1 MHSVTRQVLTM
12 FLIAV
17 ASFTALTYLAPHIN
31 TVYKPENYL
40 GIHIFLELIT
50 IAISFTLAP
59 IIWLT
64 RGGLEDRLGQS
75 TIIIGLGFFAIGTL
89 ELFHTLVYQGM
100 PNFLG
105 DSSAQRSTFLWLY
118 GRYILATGI
127 TIAILWRPIKS
138 ISSSKLATFTL
149 SLATLLSL
157 IGLIISTWYMDLIPP
172 LYVEG
177 QGLTALHSTL
187 EYMLIAI
194 FAADLALLRSQRKYI
209 RQSVAVKVAYFLV
222 FSIATEATIAFYG
235 TTHGIYS
242 LLGHLYKFI
251 AAVFL
256 FQAVYLLGVLNR
268 FYYLSEMAKLS
279 AELLQESIL
288 LHPIM
293 QVQAKKIKELLPQA
307 ERIVFYAASDE
318 PDRFLPSYQWGK
330 YGELFPR
337 HEGVYIKQFRKVLGS
352 SLTVH
357 TNPGE
362 LLKDQKPGDFSPLL
376 TSLFQEAHQLLYMPL
391 TIESHF
397 YGFIMIYNFQKS
409 QYFESEDLEKAKLF
423 QQFAALSIAQVRN
436 HELINK
442 LSYEDGLTGLANR
455 RRFFEELNK
464 ASYDQHRYGT
474 PFTVVYIDMNDLKTL
489 NDTLGHEAGDEALK
503 TTARLLNQL
512 TRQSDLPARLGGD
525 EFAILFHGMNLKEA
539 QDRITA
545 LRSTFSAIKLT
556 KADRFISLAVG
567 GASYPEEATTTE
579 QLLSLA
585 DDRMYEYKRWM
596 KSKQA

>member
-1 MHSVTRQVLTM
+1 MHSVTRPVLTM

-17 ASFTALTYLAPHIN
+17 ASLTAVTYLTPHIY
-31 TVYKPENYL
+31 TVYKPEHYL
-40 GIHIFLELIT
+40 GIHIFLELIS
-50 IAISFTLAP
+50 IVISFALVH
-59 IIWLT
+59 IVWLT
-64 RGGLEDRLGQS
+64 KDRLEDRLGQS
-75 TIIIGLGFFAIGTL
+75 IIIIGLGFFAIGTIDL
-89 ELFHTLVYQGM
+89 LHTLVYQGM
-100 PNFLG
+100 PDFLG
-105 DSSAQRSTFLWLY
+105 ASSAQRSSFLWLY
-118 GRYILATGI
+118 SRFIMATVI
-127 TIAILWRPIKS
+127 TIAILWQPIHS
-138 ISSSKLATFTL
+138 ISSCRLSAITL

-157 IGLIISTWYMDLIPP
+157 MGLVLSTWYIDLIPP
-172 LYVEG
+172 LYLEG
-177 QGLTALHSTL
+177 QGLTTLNITL
-187 EYMLIAI
+187 EYILIAI
-194 FAADLALLRSQRKYI
+194 FAADLALLRSQRQHI
-209 RQSVAVKVAYFLV
+209 RPSVAVKVAYFLV
-222 FSIATEATIAFYG
+222 FSIATEAAFTFCG
-235 TTHGIYS
+235 TDHDIYT

-251 AAVFL
+251 AAAFL
-256 FQAVYLLGVLNR
+256 FQAIYLLGVLNR
-268 FYYLSEMAKLS
+268 FYNLSEMAKLS
-279 AELLQESIL
+279 AELLRESIL

-352 SLTVH
+352 SPTVH

-376 TSLFQEAHQLLYMPL
+376 TGLFQDAHQLLYMPL
-391 TIESHF
+391 TVERQF
-397 YGFIMIYNFQKS
+397 YGFILIYIFKKS
-409 QYFESEDLEKAKLF
+409 QYFESEDLEKAELF
-423 QQFAALSIAQVRN
+423 QKFAALSIAQVRN
-436 HELINK
+436 QELITK

-464 ASYDQHRYGT
+464 ARYDQERYGT
-474 PFTVVYIDMNDLKTL
+474 PFTVVYIDMNDLKIL
-489 NDTLGHEAGDEALK
+489 NDTLGHEAGDEALQ

-545 LRSTFSAIKLT
+545 LRSTFSAIKLA

-585 DDRMYEYKRWM
+585 DDRMYEYKRKM
-596 KSKQA
+596 KGERA